1 MGANKP
7 KLTIVNKKHLTSEE
21 LRVRTENEKK
31 LFEEAPSKQVAK
43 PPTWL
48 CSAAKKI
55 YKELTSK
62 QYEINLITDLDR
74 DSLALYC
81 DALAKVQQLN
91 KDITEEGMIGADG
104 KTNPKVALRQKYLTD
119 VVNLAKEF
127 ALTPAS
133 RLRFT
138 LAQRSKPVDKK
149 EEEFNKMFGGI

>member
-7 KLTIVNKKHLTSEE
+7 KLTIVNKKHLTNKE
-21 LRVRTENEKK
+21 LKIRVENEKQ
-31 LFEEAPSKQVAK
+31 LFERAPSHQVNK

-48 CSAAKKI
+48 CTTGKKI
-55 YKELTSK
+55 YKELVTK

-74 DSLALYC
+74 ESLALYC

-91 KDITEEGMIGADG
+91 KELTKEGLILEDG
-104 KTNPKVALRQKYLTD
+104 KTNPKVNVRQKYLTD
-119 VVNLAKEF
+119 VVNLSKEF

-138 LAQRSKPVDKK
+138 LAQRNKPIDKK